1 VQLTVVNAPVFEL
14 PMTGSIGGTV
24 QNSLQ
29 LIGAVILL
37 VLLVYVAKKRRK

>member
-1 VQLTVVNAPVFEL
+1 
-14 PMTGSIGGTV
+14 MTGSIGGTV

-29 LIGAVILL
+29 LNGAVILL